1 MKIRPQNQIRD
12 PLTAPTS
19 SRPFIRAALISA
31 LVISGVSAYLAIE
44 GRTSPTSQALGNA
57 GIFVALVYTTIMCV
71 RAARRRDAASR
82 GWALMALS
90 WFLAAAAQVV
100 YTINAVQGS
109 APSPVVDTI
118 TYLGYSVPV
127 IAALFAFP
135 KPPSLLISRFRQ
147 VLDALVITIGLL
159 FISEATVLHVVW
171 ESGGLQTISGWSGLA
186 YPIADLA
193 ICSVVFTL
201 GMRQPPRNRLTWLC
215 LGSGLVILAITDS
228 IYVRLLAEGQTNL
241 TATPLVAGWMAAPIL
256 TALATLVPQREP
268 KARARDFTL
277 TAQLIPYAPVVG
289 AIIVLAATSSITE
302 DSFLLVA
309 GILLLI
315 VVTVRQVMIVYENV
329 SLTRDL
335 EAKVAA
341 RTVQL
346 TTLGSIVTSSSD
358 AIIGLSLDG
367 LITAWNPAAERLY
380 GHRAVDMIG
389 SPPDFLSSAENEAVD
404 SMLVQGPRGTGPG
417 CVRGRLD
424 PPQRQ
429 PGSGRPGNLTDP
441 RRRPR
446 RRDLHL
452 RSGHHRAS
460 PHGGRVGAGP

>member
-1 MKIRPQNQIRD
+1 M
-12 PLTAPTS
+12 
-19 SRPFIRAALISA
+19 
-31 LVISGVSAYLAIE
+31 
-44 GRTSPTSQALGNA
+44 
-57 GIFVALVYTTIMCV
+57 
-71 RAARRRDAASR
+71 
-82 GWALMALS
+82 
-90 WFLAAAAQVV
+90 
-100 YTINAVQGS
+100 
-109 APSPVVDTI
+109 DTI

-147 VLDALVITIGLL
+147 ILDALVITIGLL

-171 ESGGLQTISGWSGLA
+171 ESGGLQTIAGWSGLA

-215 LGSGLVILAITDS
+215 LGSGLVILAVTDS
-228 IYVRLLAEGQTNL
+228 IYVRLLAEGQDNL
-241 TATPLVAGWMAAPIL
+241 TATPLVAGWMAAPVL
-256 TALATLVPQREP
+256 TALATLVPRREP
-268 KARARDFTL
+268 KARARDFSL

-289 AIIVLAATSSITE
+289 AIIVLATASITE
-302 DSFLLVA
+302 DSFLLVT

-341 RTVQL
+341 RTAQL

-367 LITAWNPAAERLY
+367 VITAWNPAAENLY

-389 SPPDFLSSAENEAVD
+389 NPPDFLSAAENEG
-404 SMLVQGPRGTGPG
+404 VQGLLARARAGQVLGGYEVDWTRPNGSRVPVALGISPIRDGDV
-417 CVRGRLD
+417 VRGISIFGQDITERRRAAATLEQAREEAMESSRLKSEFLATMSHEIRTPMNGVIGLTSLLLDTELDTSQRHYAEGVRAAGEALLGVINDILDFSKLDAGKVVLD
-424 PPQRQ
+424 PTDFDPAPAGR
-429 PGSGRPGNLTDP
+429 GCRRAARPGGFRQAT
-441 RRRPR
+441 RT
-446 RRDLHL
+446 
-452 RSGHHRAS
+452 
-460 PHGGRVGAGP
+460 GRVLHA

>member
-1 MKIRPQNQIRD
+1 MTIRPQNQIRD

-90 WFLAAAAQVV
+90 WFLAGAAQVV

-215 LGSGLVILAITDS
+215 LGSGLVVLALTDS

-241 TATPLVAGWMAAPIL
+241 TATPLVAGWMAAPVL
-256 TALATLVPQREP
+256 TALATLVPRREP
-268 KARARDFTL
+268 KARA
-277 TAQLIPYAPVVG
+277 
-289 AIIVLAATSSITE
+289 
-302 DSFLLVA
+302 
-309 GILLLI
+309 
-315 VVTVRQVMIVYENV
+315 
-329 SLTRDL
+329 
-335 EAKVAA
+335 
-341 RTVQL
+341 
-346 TTLGSIVTSSSD
+346 
-358 AIIGLSLDG
+358 
-367 LITAWNPAAERLY
+367 
-380 GHRAVDMIG
+380 
-389 SPPDFLSSAENEAVD
+389 
-404 SMLVQGPRGTGPG
+404 
-417 CVRGRLD
+417 
-424 PPQRQ
+424 
-429 PGSGRPGNLTDP
+429 
-441 RRRPR
+441 
-446 RRDLHL
+446 
-452 RSGHHRAS
+452 
-460 PHGGRVGAGP
+460 